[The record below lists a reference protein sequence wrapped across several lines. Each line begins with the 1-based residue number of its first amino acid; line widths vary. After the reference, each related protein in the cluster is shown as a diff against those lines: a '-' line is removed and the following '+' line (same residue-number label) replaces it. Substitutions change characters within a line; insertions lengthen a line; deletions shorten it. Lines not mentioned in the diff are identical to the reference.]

1 MTDLALEQPD
11 ELKIEYP
18 VALPVLPLKEM
29 VVFPQSMT
37 PLAIGQE
44 RSVRLIDDVVAGE
57 RLLVLV
63 ASRDSSLDSPGW
75 DDVYDVGTVALVHK
89 MIKVPDGT
97 LRILVQGLDRVRLEN
112 RLDTEPYLLGEF
124 SELPDVLDETPELEA
139 LTRNVQGL
147 FARII
152 GLAPYL
158 PEELQLAAANVD
170 DPSALCHLV
179 ASTLRT
185 IKTEERQEIL
195 EEVNVEQRLRTVSAI
210 LSRELEV
217 FELGSK
223 IQSQVQSEMDRGQRE
238 YFLRQQLKAIQQEL
252 GESDPEQAEVA
263 ELRERL
269 EALGELPEEV
279 RKAADRE
286 LSRLERLPSA
296 AAEYGVIRTYLEWIL
311 TLPWTTFT
319 DDNLDLAHAREVL
332 DADHFDLEKVK
343 DRIIEY
349 LAVAKLRNEVSGQIL
364 CFVGPPG
371 VGKTS
376 LGHSI
381 ANALGRKFVRLSVGG
396 VRDESEI
403 RGHRRTYI
411 GSMPGSIIRSIR
423 DAESSNPL
431 ILIDEIDKMGADW
444 RGDPASAMLE
454 VLDPEQNRTFRDHY
468 LDLPFDLSKVLF
480 ICTANTLDT
489 IPGPLLD
496 RMDMIQLSGYTE
508 DEKLGIAKRYLFPK
522 QLKAHGLRRPQLT
535 LTDKLLR
542 TVIREYTREAGVRGL
557 ERRLADLCRKAATE
571 VATGRL
577 KKIRVDDAQLR
588 DWLGARR
595 FAGEVRKRTA
605 GPGVAT
611 GLAYT
616 TVGGDVLFIE
626 ATAYPGQGRL
636 TITGQLGEVMQESAQ
651 AALSWVRAHA
661 ADFGLPDD
669 WFATHDVHIHV
680 PAGAVPKDGPS
691 AGVTMATAI
700 ASLVRD
706 TPVANDLGMTG
717 EITLTGQVLPIGGLR
732 EKSLAAQRAG
742 LKRVVFPRDN
752 EPDLDEL
759 PIETRKALEF
769 IPADT
774 IEDVFA
780 AAFDG
785 KRRIMRRGAQ
795 AGEKLAASS
804 SQTGCVGRADE
815 QELALAA
822 QQEGVAVGPVA
833 ERDLVGVRLGAVDD
847 DDRVAAHGAAA
858 LLGDLGHAD
867 RELRLHLPEQR
878 GRVGMHERERRDLHE
893 RRAVPGCRPAVRDG
907 HLPLGRSTE
916 LEALPAHRLPLTVR
930 LAVAA
935 AACEDEDSQQER
947 LFASARPG
955 YQAPA
960 NQAKGS
966 GDNGQDD

>member
-1 MTDLALEQPD
+1 LTELGLETPEPEESALD
-11 ELKIEYP
+11 YP
-18 VALPVLPLKEM
+18 AVLPVLPLKET
-29 VVFPQSMT
+29 VVFPQSMS

-44 RSVRLIDDVVAGE
+44 RSVRLIDDVVAGD
-57 RLLVLV
+57 RLLALV
-63 ASRDSSLDSPGW
+63 TARDGSLDEPGW
-75 DDVYDVGTVALVHK
+75 EELHEVGTVALVHK

-97 LRILVQGLDRVRLEN
+97 LRILVQGLDRVHLDNRLE
-112 RLDTEPYLLGEF
+112 TAPYLLGEF
-124 SELPDVLDETPELEA
+124 SELPDVLEETPEVEA

-147 FARII
+147 FGRII

-195 EEVNVEQRLRTVSAI
+195 EQVDVETRLRIVSAI
-210 LSRELEV
+210 LNRELEV

-223 IQSQVQSEMDRGQRE
+223 IQSQVQSEMEKGQRE

-252 GESDPEQAEVA
+252 GEADPDQAEIA
-263 ELRERL
+263 ELREQL

-279 RKAADRE
+279 QKAAERE
-286 LSRLERLPSA
+286 LGRLDKLPPA

-311 TLPWTTFT
+311 TLPWARYTE
-319 DDNLDLAHAREVL
+319 DNLDLEHARAVL
-332 DADHFDLEKVK
+332 DDDHFDLAKVK

-349 LAVAKLRNEVSGQIL
+349 LAVARLRNEISGQIL

-376 LGHSI
+376 LGQSI
-381 ANALGRKFVRLSVGG
+381 AGALGRKFVRLSVGG

-411 GSMPGSIIRSIR
+411 GSMPGSIIRSLR
-423 DAESSNPL
+423 DAESANPL
-431 ILIDEIDKMGADW
+431 VLIDEIDKMGADW

-480 ICTANTLDT
+480 ICTANTTDT

-496 RMDMIQLSGYTE
+496 RMDVIQLSGYTE
-508 DEKLGIAKRYLFPK
+508 DEKLGIAKRYLLPK
-522 QLKAHGLRRPQLT
+522 QRGAHGLERNQLT
-535 LTDKLLR
+535 VSDKVLR
-542 TVIREYTREAGVRGL
+542 TIIREYTREAGVRGL
-557 ERRLADLCRKAATE
+557 ERRLADVCRKAATE
-571 VATGRL
+571 IATGRAERT
-577 KKIRVDDAQLR
+577 KVDDERLR
-588 DWLGARR
+588 EWLGPRR
-595 FAGEVRKRTA
+595 FAGEVRKRTSD
-605 GPGVAT
+605 PGVAT

-626 ATAYPGQGRL
+626 ATAYPGKGRL

-661 ADFGLPDD
+661 SAVGVDDD
-669 WFATHDVHIHV
+669 WFAGHDVHIHV

-700 ASLVRD
+700 ASLLKGA
-706 TPVANDLGMTG
+706 PVADDVGMTG

-742 LKRVVFPRDN
+742 LKRVIFPREN

-759 PIETRKALEF
+759 PPETRNSIEF

-780 AAFDG
+780 AAFNG
-785 KRRIMRRGAQ
+785 ARRNRARGPQ
-795 AGEKLAASS
+795 AVERQAA
-804 SQTGCVGRADE
+804 
-815 QELALAA
+815 
-822 QQEGVAVGPVA
+822 
-833 ERDLVGVRLGAVDD
+833 
-847 DDRVAAHGAAA
+847 
-858 LLGDLGHAD
+858 
-867 RELRLHLPEQR
+867 
-878 GRVGMHERERRDLHE
+878 
-893 RRAVPGCRPAVRDG
+893 
-907 HLPLGRSTE
+907 
-916 LEALPAHRLPLTVR
+916 
-930 LAVAA
+930 
-935 AACEDEDSQQER
+935 
-947 LFASARPG
+947 
-955 YQAPA
+955 
-960 NQAKGS
+960 KS
-966 GDNGQDD
+966 G